1 MRWIVIVFAAMAA
14 LTLGGCSGAGSLSDL
29 RQFVKNADKLPHGKI
44 PPLPE
49 VQPYQP
55 FQYTAFDIPNPFEP
69 RQIKTPKTAGS
80 KLKPDFN
87 RRREPLEAYAL
98 ESLKMV
104 GTLERDNKMYA
115 LVLAPDHN
123 LFYVA
128 SGNYIGQDFGRIT
141 QITDSEI
148 KLKELVQD
156 SSGDWTRR
164 ASALQ
169 LIDTNKTVA
178 KK

>member
-1 MRWIVIVFAAMAA
+1 MRWILLAVMTA
-14 LTLGGCSGAGSLSDL
+14 LMLGGCGGSGSLSDL

-49 VQPYQP
+49 VKPYQP

-69 RQIKTPKTAGS
+69 RKVETPKTAGS

-87 RRREPLEAYAL
+87 RRRQPLEAYAL
-98 ESLKMV
+98 ETLKMV

-123 LFYVA
+123 LFYVTA
-128 SGNYIGQDFGRIT
+128 GNYIGQNFGRIT

-148 KLKELVQD
+148 KLNELVQD
-156 SSGDWTRR
+156 SSGDWTKR

-169 LIDTNKTVA
+169 LLDTNKKVA

>member
-1 MRWIVIVFAAMAA
+1 MMRWILLAVMTA
-14 LTLGGCSGAGSLSDL
+14 LMLGGCGGSGSLSDL

-49 VQPYQP
+49 VKPYQP

-69 RQIKTPKTAGS
+69 RKVETPKTAGS

-87 RRREPLEAYAL
+87 RRRQPLEAYAL
-98 ESLKMV
+98 ETLKMV

-123 LFYVA
+123 LFYVTA
-128 SGNYIGQDFGRIT
+128 GNYIGQNFGRIT

-148 KLKELVQD
+148 KLNELVQD
-156 SSGDWTRR
+156 SSGDWTKR

-169 LIDTNKTVA
+169 LLDTNKKVA

>member
-1 MRWIVIVFAAMAA
+1 MMRWIILAVIAA
-14 LTLGGCSGAGSLSDL
+14 LMLGGCGGDGSLSDL

-49 VQPYQP
+49 VKPYQP
-55 FQYTAFDIPNPFEP
+55 FQYTAFNIPDPFKP
-69 RQIKTPKTAGS
+69 RKVETPKTAGS
-80 KLKPDFN
+80 KLKPDLN
-87 RRREPLEAYAL
+87 RRREPLEAYSL

-104 GTLERDNKMYA
+104 GTLERDKKMYA

-128 SGNYIGQDFGRIT
+128 VGNYIGQNFGHIT
-141 QITDSEI
+141 QITDGEI

-156 SSGDWTRR
+156 GSGDWTART
-164 ASALQ
+164 SALQ
-169 LIDTNKTVA
+169 LIDTKKVA